1 MLNFKHEQSFGC
13 SSQPDLLH
21 DTVNYGLII
30 YILIKQHTSST
41 KVDALHS
48 ILSEKLSLENI

>member
-1 MLNFKHEQSFGC
+1 MWNIHLDAVD
-13 SSQPDLLH
+13 SQTFDMILA
-21 DTVNYGLII
+21 TNGLII
-30 YILIKQHTSST
+30 YILTNQHTSST

>member
-1 MLNFKHEQSFGC
+1 MLNFKRKHPFGC
-13 SSQPDLLH
+13 SSQPDLWHDIFNHGLH
-21 DTVNYGLII
+21 I